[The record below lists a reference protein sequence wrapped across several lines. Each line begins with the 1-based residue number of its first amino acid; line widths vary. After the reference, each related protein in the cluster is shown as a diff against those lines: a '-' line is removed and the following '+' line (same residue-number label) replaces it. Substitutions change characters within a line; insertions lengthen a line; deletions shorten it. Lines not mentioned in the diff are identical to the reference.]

1 MLRDAEDLTTKQAFM
16 EACDD
21 ADKINPIITGNVL
34 KVNKS

>member
-1 MLRDAEDLTTKQAFM
+1 MLRDAQDLSTKQAFM

-34 KVNKS
+34 KVDKA